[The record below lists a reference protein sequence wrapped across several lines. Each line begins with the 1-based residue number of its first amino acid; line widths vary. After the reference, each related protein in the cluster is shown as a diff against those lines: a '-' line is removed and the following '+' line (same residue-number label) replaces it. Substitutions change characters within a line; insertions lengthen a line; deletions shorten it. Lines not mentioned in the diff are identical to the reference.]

1 MLNNMD
7 SIQAEQNMH
16 IFQLQAFSE
25 HTDTGFDIFYGDQS
39 VGALQLLSAN
49 PAPGSTDSRHFSLI
63 FSGQPTPHLPQCT
76 YHFVHAMLGRFDLFI
91 VPIGP
96 DRQTGQMLYEA
107 IINQ

>member
-7 SIQAEQNMH
+7 SNQTEQNMH
-16 IFQLQAFSE
+16 IFRLEAFSE
-25 HTDTGFDIFYGDQS
+25 HIHSDFDIFYGDHS
-39 VGALQLLSAN
+39 VGVLQLISAT

-63 FSGQPTPHLPQCT
+63 FSGQPTPHLPQRT
-76 YHFVHAMLGRFDLFI
+76 YHFVHAILGRFDLFI